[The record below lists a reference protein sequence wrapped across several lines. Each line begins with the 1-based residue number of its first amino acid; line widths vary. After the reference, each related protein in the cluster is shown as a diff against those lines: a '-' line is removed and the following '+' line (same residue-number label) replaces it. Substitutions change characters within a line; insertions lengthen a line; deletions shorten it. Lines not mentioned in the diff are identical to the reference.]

1 MSKRTDKEFLLDIK
15 EAINRIEKYIIG
27 ITYEQFLEKTE
38 KQDAIIRNFEII
50 GEAVK
55 QLTKDFKYKHKDI
68 EWKEI
73 SGMRDKII
81 HFYFGVNWD
90 IVWKAIKNKL
100 PTLKEKI
107 EVILKELEK

>member
-38 KQDAIIRNFEII
+38 KQDAVVRNLEII

-55 QLTKDFKYKHKDI
+55 HLTNDLKSKYKDV

-73 SGMRDKII
+73 AGMRDKII
-81 HFYFGVNWD
+81 HFYFGVNLD

-100 PTLKEKI
+100 PTFKEEIEKI
-107 EVILKELEK
+107 LKNNET

>member
-1 MSKRTDKEFLLDIK
+1 MYKRSNKEFLLDIN
-15 EAINRIEKYIIG
+15 EAINRIEKYITG
-27 ITYEQFLEKTE
+27 INYEQFLEKTE
-38 KQDAIIRNFEII
+38 KQDAVIRNLEII

-55 QLTKDFKYKHKDI
+55 NLTNDFKSKYKDI

-73 SGMRDKII
+73 AGMRDKII

-100 PTLKEKI
+100 PTLKEKT
-107 EVILKELEK
+107 EKILEESEK